1 MTGEDAKRIVPVW
14 TEKVGLRKA
23 RVELQNAG
31 LGFSTADKL
40 CKGEYESTPT
50 QTTVDMI
57 KRALAGFLEQAS

>member
-1 MTGEDAKRIVPVW
+1 MSGEEIKAKVAKWSDEI
-14 TEKVGLRKA
+14 GIRKA

-50 QTTVDMI
+50 RDSIEKI
-57 KRALAGFLEQAS
+57 KLALGNYLEAS